1 MTIFS
6 RVTFLTI
13 FVYILLYQEET
24 LKLLPEN
31 EETLKIG
38 ERLLPPFELIQLCL
52 GSQHRELSILAF
64 DVFAWST
71 TSFIK
76 SNASLLE
83 ECWRN
88 AANQDEWGKIYQTSM
103 VEGWSEEETHGY
115 LRETVLFQASRRCY
129 GPNAATLEGGF
140 EEVLPVRQE
149 HSDLLSLKETGSVE
163 AILMQH
169 KDFPEAG
176 KLMLTAIM
184 LGTVQADSTVEGSP
198 SPMES

>member
-1 MTIFS
+1 MA
-6 RVTFLTI
+6 FLTI
-13 FVYILLYQEET
+13 FAYILLYQEET

-31 EETLKIG
+31 EEMLKIR
-38 ERLLPPFELIQLCL
+38 ERLLPSLELIQLCL
-52 GSQHRELSILAF
+52 GSQHRELSILVF
-64 DVFAWST
+64 DVFAWS

-103 VEGWSEEETHGY
+103 IEGWSEEETHGY
-115 LRETVLFQASRRCY
+115 LKETVLFQASRRCY

-140 EEVLPVRQE
+140 EEVLPLRQE
-149 HSDLLSLKETGSVE
+149 HTDLLSLKETGSVE

-184 LGTVQADSTVEGSP
+184 LGTVQAESTMEGSP
-198 SPMES
+198 SPMDA